1 MTEARG
7 GMRQAGDRAKEWIT
21 AQRDRLRNW
30 IGANLGPTIAWMAI
44 CLLAVAIQERAGLPA
59 WADWPLSA
67 VIFAVPAL
75 IVLRWVRTIPRFWP
89 DAGNRAWLGLLILT
103 AMGQV
108 WTAMAGAETLNLAF
122 HEAPGLFPVALT
134 VAALLSLPTA
144 VAFAGA
150 IVVMILV
157 FAYLVADL
165 LTGFLQRHR
174 WEKLPQRMG
183 RAVMLSILP
192 GLLLAPALVYAF
204 KGPDLIRRI
213 ALTTD
218 FPCGFRCQTEGW
230 PEAFRTDKIRV
241 AFLGDEQVLA
251 YDPAADRLIVLP
263 CKRHEAAS

>member
-7 GMRQAGDRAKEWIT
+7 GVQQAGDRAREWIT

-30 IGANLGPTIAWMAI
+30 IDANRGPTIAWMGT
-44 CLLAVAIQERAGLPA
+44 CLLAVVIQGRAGLPA
-59 WADWPLSA
+59 WAGWPLSA

-134 VAALLSLPTA
+134 VAALLSLPAA

-150 IVVMILV
+150 VVVMILV
-157 FAYLVADL
+157 FAYLVVDL

-174 WEKLPQRMG
+174 WKKLPQRMG
-183 RAVMLSILP
+183 WAVMLSILP
-192 GLLLAPALVYAF
+192 GLLLAPAFVYAF

-213 ALTTD
+213 AL
-218 FPCGFRCQTEGW
+218 
-230 PEAFRTDKIRV
+230 
-241 AFLGDEQVLA
+241 
-251 YDPAADRLIVLP
+251 AADFHRGFHCSATAGP
-263 CKRHEAAS
+263 KHSRRTGSASRSSGTSRCWPMTPPRIA